1 MPQKK
6 PPETESETAA
16 GLESDQTLFAA
27 KFAALLEGEFLR
39 SIGGH
44 ENEDSIEGLRQR
56 MVQSFVASLQETGAR
71 PAEVAALLQAG
82 LNNLLTAENGWT
94 DAMNDRRV
102 ELIDASL
109 QRQLSD
115 DESFELNQLTVGLR
129 KHCDTADA
137 VPMEGARKLH
147 ERLLGIEDASR
158 DSD

>member
-6 PPETESETAA
+6 PPKTENENAA
-16 GLESDQTLFAA
+16 NLDSDQTFFAA

-39 SIGGH
+39 SIDGI
-44 ENEDSIEGLRQR
+44 EDEDSIEGLRQR
-56 MVQSFVASLQETGAR
+56 MVQSFVASLQETGAC
-71 PAEVAALLQAG
+71 PAEVAALLQAA
-82 LNNLLTAENGWT
+82 LDDLLTAENGWS

-115 DESFELNQLTVGLR
+115 DESFELKQLTVHLR
-129 KHCDTADA
+129 KNCDTADA
-137 VPMEGARKLH
+137 VPTDGARKLH
-147 ERLLGIEDASR
+147 ERLLGIEDSSR